1 MLQSFTRLLFIYL
14 LTFFSYFSI
23 LNAQN
28 NQLLGQEKSSLS
40 KNEKIRLDET
50 RNRFPEILHDV
61 KILLS
66 EVLIADH
73 HLDTLEV
80 IYNLSRIL

>member
-1 MLQSFTRLLFIYL
+1 M
-14 LTFFSYFSI
+14 
-23 LNAQN
+23 A
-28 NQLLGQEKSSLS
+28 SSLLIFFINKTS
-40 KNEKIRLDET
+40 LFGQSDQPTDGTNINKDIGKKNNIDDS

-80 IYNLSRIL
+80 IYNLDL

>member
-1 MLQSFTRLLFIYL
+1 MNQIFTRILISVLL
-14 LTFFSYFSI
+14 I
-23 LNAQN
+23 LIINKTSLFGQGNQPADGTTIKKDIGKKN
-28 NQLLGQEKSSLS
+28 NIDDS
-40 KNEKIRLDET
+40 

-80 IYNLSRIL
+80 RKIFS

>member
-1 MLQSFTRLLFIYL
+1 MNQIFTRILTSVLLI
-14 LTFFSYFSI
+14 FFVSKI
-23 LNAQN
+23 
-28 NQLLGQEKSSLS
+28 SLS
-40 KNEKIRLDET
+40 AQSDKPIVGSTINKDVGKKNNIDDS

-73 HLDTLEV
+73 HLDTL
-80 IYNLSRIL
+80 